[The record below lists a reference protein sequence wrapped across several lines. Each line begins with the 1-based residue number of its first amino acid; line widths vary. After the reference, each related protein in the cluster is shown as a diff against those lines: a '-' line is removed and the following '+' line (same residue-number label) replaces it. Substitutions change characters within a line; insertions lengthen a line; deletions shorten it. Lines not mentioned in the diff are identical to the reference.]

1 MRSDSRIYVAGHN
14 GLVGAAL
21 CRQLTTEGYTNLIVR
36 DRIDLDLC
44 NQAAVEAF
52 FKETKPEY
60 VFLAAAVVGGI
71 HANDSKPVEFLR
83 DNLLIQTNIIDA
95 AYKNGVKKLAF
106 LGSTCIYPRDCPQP
120 IKEEYLLTGPL
131 EETNQWYAIA
141 KIAGIKLCQA
151 YRKQYGFNAISLMP
165 TNLYGP
171 GDNFDLMNSHVLPAL
186 IRRFHEGKINNA
198 DAVEV
203 WGSGKPFREFLYIED
218 MAEACCFL
226 MQHYDDESIVNIGMG
241 EDISIKALAELI
253 KDIVG
258 FQGEINFNATKPDG
272 TPKKVTDVT
281 KLNSLGWQSKTS
293 LHRGIEMTYAWY
305 LNNLPKELV

>member
-1 MRSDSRIYVAGHN
+1 MQSDSRIYIAGHN
-14 GLVGAAL
+14 GLVGSAL
-21 CRQLTTEGYTNLIVR
+21 CRQLKAQGYSNLIVC

-44 NQAAVEAF
+44 NQAAVEQF

-151 YRKQYGFNAISLMP
+151 YRKQYGFNAIALMP

-171 GDNFDLMNSHVLPAL
+171 GDDYDLMNSHVLPAL
-186 IRRFHEGKINNA
+186 IRKFHEGKANNA

-203 WGSGKPFREFLYIED
+203 WGTGRPFREFLYVDD
-218 MAEACCFL
+218 MAEACCYL
-226 MQHYDDESIVNIGMG
+226 MQHYNDESIINIGTG

-253 KDIVG
+253 KGIVAYDGDIV
-258 FQGEINFNATKPDG
+258 FDTSKSDG

-281 KLNSLGWQSKTS
+281 KLNNLGWKSQMS
-293 LHRGIEMTYAWY
+293 LQNGLEKTYAWY
-305 LNNLPKELV
+305 LNNLPKDAA